1 MGPLQRRPCVD
12 GGIDCEHE
20 DLASNIWCENNRPHI
35 HGYNFFDGNTTII
48 KTEHGTHVAGT
59 IAAVNDNGIGIC
71 GIAGGD
77 YAKGVAG
84 VRLMSCQIFKDGE
97 QGGGNG
103 ARAIKWS
110 ADHGAVIS
118 QNSWG
123 YDEIDYVP
131 QSDKAAI
138 DYFNTYAGFDEH
150 GNQVGPMAGGVVIFA
165 AGNEN
170 TDFGAPGYY
179 EGCIAVGSVGAD
191 FYRAYYSCY
200 GDWVDVAAPGGDYQ
214 KGYQIYSTLPD
225 NRYGLMQGT
234 SMACPHVSGVAALIV
249 SRFGGQ
255 GFTRDMLW
263 SRIINTTKDI
273 SYKNRNYP
281 IGGLV
286 DVESAITAGG
296 TVPPDDVTDLSAETI
311 ISNFIRYSLTVPAD
325 GDDGKAYGINLYYS
339 TEPITDVT
347 LIPHR
352 TISVGDREAGERLE
366 GTLTGLDFEKTYYL
380 VCNAIDKIGNK
391 SGLSNQVSVTTG
403 PNHAPQV
410 TTSDPLTFTLKSHE
424 SRQLHFSYSDPDGHG
439 VHTELEGGSPADTI
453 FQMLN
458 MTQLVDVN
466 ALRSD
471 PGTFTSTLHVYD
483 DYDLETTLSY
493 TYTILPNHSPEVI
506 GSIDYMVF
514 GGKGEVQ
521 EVDLST
527 VFSDEDGETLIYTTS
542 SLDNDVLNLHVRE
555 GRLYVTALKYGY
567 SRGEVVATDAR
578 GMSANVQFAT
588 LARDG
593 SKPVDIYPTTVTD
606 GKVYIRTATEQ
617 QVSAKVISET
627 GSTVL
632 EKSQTATP
640 FIPAVLD
647 LSALGGGP
655 YSIQVTIG
663 GESFTQNIVKL

>member
-1 MGPLQRRPCVD
+1 ML
-12 GGIDCEHE
+12 
-20 DLASNIWCENNRPHI
+20 
-35 HGYNFFDGNTTII
+35 
-48 KTEHGTHVAGT
+48 
-59 IAAVNDNGIGIC
+59 
-71 GIAGGD
+71 
-77 YAKGVAG
+77 
-84 VRLMSCQIFKDGE
+84 KDG
-97 QGGGNG
+97 
-103 ARAIKWS
+103 
-110 ADHGAVIS
+110 D
-118 QNSWG
+118 
-123 YDEIDYVP
+123 
-131 QSDKAAI
+131 
-138 DYFNTYAGFDEH
+138 
-150 GNQVGPMAGGVVIFA
+150 
-165 AGNEN
+165 
-170 TDFGAPGYY
+170 
-179 EGCIAVGSVGAD
+179 
-191 FYRAYYSCY
+191 
-200 GDWVDVAAPGGDYQ
+200 
-214 KGYQIYSTLPD
+214 
-225 NRYGLMQGT
+225 
-234 SMACPHVSGVAALIV
+234 
-249 SRFGGQ
+249 
-255 GFTRDMLW
+255 
-263 SRIINTTKDI
+263 
-273 SYKNRNYP
+273 
-281 IGGLV
+281 
-286 DVESAITAGG
+286 
-296 TVPPDDVTDLSAETI
+296 
-311 ISNFIRYSLTVPAD
+311 
-325 GDDGKAYGINLYYS
+325 
-339 TEPITDVT
+339 
-347 LIPHR
+347 
-352 TISVGDREAGERLE
+352 
-366 GTLTGLDFEKTYYL
+366 
-380 VCNAIDKIGNK
+380 
-391 SGLSNQVSVTTG
+391 QVSVTTG

-567 SRGEVVATDAR
+567 SQGEVVATDAR
-578 GMSANVQFAT
+578 GMSASVQFAT

-593 SKPVDIYPTTVTD
+593 RKPVDIYPTTVTD